1 MRQKQ
6 INPTITHVM
15 ADGRV
20 LTHEEFMSKPFV
32 VVAEDNYE
40 FHVQCNRVFDPNYW
54 EKERMRRKWERAE
67 ARRAELEAKQAEI
80 AQQLRD
86 TT

>member
-1 MRQKQ
+1 MQIKQ

-20 LTHEEFMSKPFV
+20 LTNEEFMSKPFV

-40 FHVQCNRVFDPNYW
+40 FHVRCNRVFDPNYW
-54 EKERMRRKWERAE
+54 EKEKMRRKWERAE
-67 ARRAELEAKQAEI
+67 ARRMELEAKQAEI
-80 AQQLRD
+80 ARQLRD